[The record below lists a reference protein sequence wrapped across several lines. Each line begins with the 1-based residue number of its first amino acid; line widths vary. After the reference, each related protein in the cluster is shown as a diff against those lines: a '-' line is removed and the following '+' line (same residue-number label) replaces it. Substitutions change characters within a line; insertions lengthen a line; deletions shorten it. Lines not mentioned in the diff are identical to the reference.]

1 MRIIK
6 TLFITFLY
14 ILTLGFFNI
23 DIREYDIV
31 KFNIS
36 IVGYNMIL
44 LTTLFIV
51 ELALIML
58 FVDIIIILFRELYY
72 EIKYKT
78 YKILLYKKSIRFSL
92 LIIRIC
98 YFFDKISFFIRPGF
112 IVFSYSSKEIKTWD
126 NVTRKSIGER
136 IRGLFNFI
144 TSCYFTIPIVST
156 LIVKGCI
163 KISRGSLFNI
173 VREFISVKINLFNL
187 LSYLPTITALMAI
200 IPVIFFFYFYSEKSE
215 ARKIVSE
222 SEKIYYKKVVKINE
236 ELSNILWNVIYDL
249 SKNLDYVIKNQ
260 DLVIELLVKES
271 ICNYDEVSS
280 ERFCKLD
287 SVDKYLFATIGDL
300 EKVSEL
306 CIELCE
312 SKYKE
317 SLNKLYRNKYEFII
331 FKTHFYT
338 LKNYDYLNELFY
350 TKQGMHLLVNEKG
363 KYKIVMSKEQYEKK
377 LKDENNDSLYYLSHA
392 LGLLYIMYRFT
403 FKMTEFLHQTNNEYR
418 IKNLFD
424 RNSK

>member
-6 TLFITFLY
+6 TSFITLLY
-14 ILTLGFFNI
+14 ILTLVFFNI
-23 DIREYDIV
+23 DIRKYDIV
-31 KFNIS
+31 KFNIN

-44 LTTLFIV
+44 LTILFIV

-58 FVDIIIILFRELYY
+58 FFDIIIILFRKLYY

-78 YKILLYKKSIRFSL
+78 CKILLYKKSIRFSL

-112 IVFSYSSKEIKTWD
+112 IVFSYSSKEINTWD

-136 IRGLFNFI
+136 IRDLFNFI
-144 TSCYFTIPIVST
+144 ISCYFTIPIVSA

-163 KISRGSLFNI
+163 KISRESLFNTI
-173 VREFISVKINLFNL
+173 KEFISVKINFFNL
-187 LSYLPTITALMAI
+187 LSYLPTITALIAI
-200 IPVIFFFYFYSEKSE
+200 IPVVFFFYFYSEKSE

-222 SEKIYYKKVVKINE
+222 SEKKYYKKVVKINE

-249 SKNLDYVIKNQ
+249 SENLDYVIKNQ

-271 ICNYDEVSS
+271 IYNYDEVSS
-280 ERFCKLD
+280 KKFCKLD
-287 SVDKYLFATIGDL
+287 SVNKYPFAVIGDL
-300 EKVSEL
+300 QKVSEL
-306 CIELCE
+306 CIELSE
-312 SKYKE
+312 SKYKK

-331 FKTHFYT
+331 FKNYFYFFKNYNYLNKLFYT
-338 LKNYDYLNELFY
+338 L
-350 TKQGMHLLVNEKG
+350 QGMNSLVNEKG

-377 LKDENNDSLYYLSHA
+377 LKDENDVLLYFLSHA
-392 LGLLYIMYRFT
+392 LVLLYIMYRYT
-403 FKMTEFLHQTNNEYR
+403 FRMTEFLHQTNNEYR
-418 IKNLFD
+418 IKKLFD
-424 RNSK
+424 KNSK

>member
-23 DIREYDIV
+23 DIKETFIFKINNSIISYGDIEL
-31 KFNIS
+31 I
-36 IVGYNMIL
+36 I
-44 LTTLFIV
+44 LFIV
-51 ELALIML
+51 EFFLFMVLIELILDRMVILNYKVQLKMIKSFLKKRFL
-58 FVDIIIILFRELYY
+58 FPL
-72 EIKYKT
+72 
-78 YKILLYKKSIRFSL
+78 ILLIRFFYL
-92 LIIRIC
+92 M
-98 YFFDKISFFIRPGF
+98 DKIIFHIRPGLMYNSHF
-112 IVFSYSSKEIKTWD
+112 NKNNHIWNYLIL
-126 NVTRKSIGER
+126 KSIGENLKS
-136 IRGLFNFI
+136 IFKFL
-144 TSCYFTIPIVST
+144 TSCYFSIPIVSV
-156 LIVKGCI
+156 LIVTDYI
-163 KISRGSLFNI
+163 KINREIIVNLFKDFLN
-173 VREFISVKINLFNL
+173 VKINVLNL
-187 LSYLPTITALMAI
+187 LSYLPTITALIAI

-222 SEKIYYKKVVKINE
+222 SEKKYYKKVVKINE

-260 DLVIELLVKES
+260 DLVIKLLVKES

-287 SVDKYLFATIGDL
+287 SVDKYPFATIGDL

-306 CIELCE
+306 CIKLCE

-331 FKTHFYT
+331 FKTHFYA
-338 LKNYDYLNELFY
+338 LKNYDYLNKLFY
-350 TKQGMHLLVNEKG
+350 TLEGMNLLVNEKG
-363 KYKIVMSKEQYEKK
+363 KSKNFVSKEQYEKR
-377 LKDENNDSLYYLSHA
+377 LKEENDGLLYYLSSS
-392 LGLLYIMYRFT
+392 LEMLYIMYRFA

-424 RNSK
+424 RDSK